1 MANKQKYLCI
11 VEVHCDSGLLIP
23 FVVSVITENEFLAKH
38 SAMSKVTL
46 NIADS
51 HGLKSGYFAFVHEN
65 DVLQLT

>member
-11 VEVHCDSGLLIP
+11 VEIHCETGLLIP
-23 FVVSVITENEFLAKH
+23 IVVTVIAENENLAQH

-51 HGLKSGYFAFVHEN
+51 HGLKKGISPLYMRVTYCN
-65 DVLQLT
+65 